1 MSRCGTW
8 RGTPSV
14 NHFNR
19 FCVIFCYSLHTSP
32 WATAYLLLCLCL
44 SKSWKPW
51 IEIMLNCW
59 RIVNVITHKMATAA
73 QTTSSEENVESF
85 VTCSICLCEFDG
97 EIRKPKFLPCAHTLC
112 LTCLKV
118 LQCYNFVPKVTFYLY
133 IVFYQNREFTRSLSS
148 LAHSVV
154 KSFLTRMTSLAF
166 QTILMLFTCSNWQQI
181 SKMQK
186 LKTNSTLS
194 RGKIS

>member
-1 MSRCGTW
+1 
-8 RGTPSV
+8 
-14 NHFNR
+14 
-19 FCVIFCYSLHTSP
+19 
-32 WATAYLLLCLCL
+32 
-44 SKSWKPW
+44 
-51 IEIMLNCW
+51 
-59 RIVNVITHKMATAA
+59 MATAA

-133 IVFYQNREFTRSLSS
+133 IVFYHNREFTRSLSS
-148 LAHSVV
+148 LAQCVV

-166 QTILMLFTCSNWQQI
+166 QTTLMLFTSQTD
-181 SKMQK
+181 SRSQK
-186 LKTNSTLS
+186 CRNCKQTRLS
-194 RGKIS
+194 AGVKYLNGFLQE